1 MFYVSLLISVVLTI
15 AAVLIF
21 NIDSRAVRS
30 FMYEVEKSVQHRRD
44 NKKGKISLKKQRDAL
59 IGEKRTSFIVRSFN
73 EATEILI
80 RNHETSKI
88 RGIYFLSGITGFF
101 GLVAALLFN
110 NLFLIPSF
118 VIGAGL
124 VPTWV
129 VRLTSNNKTK
139 RLNSDLEVALSGV
152 TTSYI
157 RNDNI
162 ILAVEENLVYMEGIV
177 KRSFSKFVNENRM
190 INSNVSLGI
199 QKLQRSIDN
208 PIFHEW
214 CDALYQCQS
223 DRTLKVILFPI
234 INSFSETKSIQQEL
248 DTMMM
253 LPLKDTISVAVTVI
267 LSIPMMNML
276 NSEWYTVLTTTVVG
290 QLILGILGGIMVYA
304 INKAISIT
312 KPLNQGG
319 K

>member
-1 MFYVSLLISVVLTI
+1 MFYISLLISVILTI

-30 FMYEVEKSVQHRRD
+30 FIYEVEKSVRLRKEH
-44 NKKGKISLKKQRDAL
+44 KKGRVSLKKQRDAL
-59 IGEKRTSFIVRSFN
+59 IGEKKTSFIVKSFN

-80 RNHETSKI
+80 QNHETGKI
-88 RGIYFLSGITGFF
+88 RGIYFLSGISGFF
-101 GLVAALLFN
+101 GLVVALLFN
-110 NLFLIPSF
+110 NVFLIPSF

-129 VRLTSNNKTK
+129 VRISSNSKK
-139 RLNSDLEVALSGV
+139 KKLNSDLEVALSGV

-177 KRSFSKFVNENRM
+177 KRSFSKFVNENQM
-190 INSNVSLGI
+190 INSNISLGI

-208 PIFHEW
+208 TIFHEW
-214 CDALYQCQS
+214 CDAVYQCQS

-267 LSIPMMNML
+267 LSIPMMYML
-276 NSEWYTVLTTTVVG
+276 NAEWYAVLTTTAVG
-290 QLILGILGGIMVYA
+290 QIILGLLGGIMVFA
-304 INKAISIT
+304 INKAVSIT
-312 KPLNQGG
+312 KPLNRGE